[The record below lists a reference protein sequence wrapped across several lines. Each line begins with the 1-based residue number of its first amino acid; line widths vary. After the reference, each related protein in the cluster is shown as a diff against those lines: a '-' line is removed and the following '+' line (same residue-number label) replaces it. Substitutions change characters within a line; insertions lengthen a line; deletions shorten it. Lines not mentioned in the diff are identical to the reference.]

1 MFNGAG
7 IWSEYVNWV
16 PTERPKSRAYRM
28 DPRKFIGIKKKEG
41 QNDLPKD
48 GSVKKIQKISMV
60 KCESW
65 NAAIGHTKLNLSKIL

>member
-1 MFNGAG
+1 MVLEFGQNMSIGCQLKGLKAELTE
-7 IWSEYVNWV
+7 WS
-16 PTERPKSRAYRM
+16 
-28 DPRKFIGIKKKEG
+28 PRKFIGIKKKEG